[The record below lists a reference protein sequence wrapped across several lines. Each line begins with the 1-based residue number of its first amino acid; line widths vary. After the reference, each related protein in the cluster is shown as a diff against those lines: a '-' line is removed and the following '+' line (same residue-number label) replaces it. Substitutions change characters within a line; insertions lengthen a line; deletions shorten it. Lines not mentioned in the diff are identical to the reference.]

1 MKSVTVINYPR
12 EALVRFA
19 RAYLEALG
27 ATGEES
33 AIVADG
39 IVTAAARWHPGK
51 GQGLEKLFRLTR
63 QCENGGVVP
72 GAPFEIL
79 RETPAT
85 ALVDAHKGFGYVT
98 GVRAMRLAVSKAQ
111 TVGTGS
117 VLIRHSNHFGQAG
130 YHAEVAVKAGMIGW
144 AMTNAAAEM
153 APWGA
158 KTAVVGTNPWG
169 IGIPRAA
176 GFPILLDMALS
187 ASGRGM
193 VQWAHRANQPIP
205 DHWVLTADGRRSTD
219 PGDYIAEDG
228 RTFVGTQLPIGEFKG
243 YGLSLFTDIV
253 TGVLS
258 GSLFGTQVFTDLS
271 NHDVG
276 HFMFALNPEIYM
288 DRNEFDHRIEEL
300 VAQIRAAEPIDPDS
314 PIYLPGELEF
324 LREQERMAGGGI
336 PVDAETV
343 EGLRRLAQER
353 SVACA
358 L

>member
-1 MKSVTVINYPR
+1 MKSVTVIDYPR
-12 EALVRFA
+12 ATLIHFA
-19 RAYLEALG
+19 STYLRALG
-27 ATGEES
+27 ATEEEA

-39 IVTAAARWHPGK
+39 VVTAAARWHPGK
-51 GQGLEKLFRLTR
+51 GQGLEKLFRLTL

-72 GAPFEIL
+72 AAAFEIV

-85 ALVDAHKGFGYVT
+85 ALVDAHKGFGYVS
-98 GVRAMRLAVSKAQ
+98 GARAMRLAVSKAQ
-111 TVGTGS
+111 AMGIGS
-117 VLIRHSNHFGQAG
+117 VSVRHSNHFGQAG

-193 VQWAHRANQPIP
+193 VQWAYRANQPIP

-243 YGLSLFTDIV
+243 YGLSLFTDVI

-276 HFMFALNPEIYM
+276 HFMLAINPEIYM
-288 DRNEFDHRIEEL
+288 DRNEFERRIEEF
-300 VAQIRAAEPIDPDS
+300 VAQIRAAEPIAPGG

-324 LREQERMAGGGI
+324 LREQERMAVGGI

-343 EGLRRLAQER
+343 ESLRRLAHER
-353 SVACA
+353 GVPCA